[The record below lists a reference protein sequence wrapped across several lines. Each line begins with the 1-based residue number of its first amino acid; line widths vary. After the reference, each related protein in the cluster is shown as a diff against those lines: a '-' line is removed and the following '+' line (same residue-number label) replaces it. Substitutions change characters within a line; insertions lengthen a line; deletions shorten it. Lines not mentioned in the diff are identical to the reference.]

1 MGSNTQFNGY
11 VRSRYWYQTAKT
23 NCATTPAPSPLSLHD
38 EMQKVPSSA
47 TASPTGNPTA
57 GTDAP
62 ALSSPTPDSGNPSVR
77 TDAPEPLSA
86 TAVPTS
92 QPTSSPAAL
101 TILFRIV
108 TPMSSADVAQK
119 KSEIEGELA
128 GLIGITHDRVEVS
141 HSAAQGWLIVQV
153 GSSVGEAANDL
164 EKIPAEQL
172 AGRPAFSGFPLNS
185 PAERIDASV
194 LAASNSASQQQ
205 PGIRRLV
212 GWRAGRHRR
221 RL

>member
-62 ALSSPTPDSGNPSVR
+62 AL
-77 TDAPEPLSA
+77 
-86 TAVPTS
+86 
-92 QPTSSPAAL
+92 
-101 TILFRIV
+101 
-108 TPMSSADVAQK
+108 
-119 KSEIEGELA
+119 A

-153 GSSVGEAANDL
+153 GSSVDASHKSVGEAANDL